1 MVNTNSLPH
10 FLLTHVSRSCTG
22 GLGTQ
27 SVSQV
32 TAVSNTEVLCK
43 PLNNMEALSESMS
56 SEPSHHLQELPERLN
71 VLRKEKSLC
80 DVTITVKGKKFEAHG
95 GVLAA
100 ASPFFLNLLTSN
112 MIESREKLIKIQLEE
127 ASIAVMEDVLK
138 YIYTG
143 NVLITEERAHN
154 LIATADYLL
163 LPGLK
168 TMADNF
174 LKEIVT
180 TENCLVNY
188 YFAERFHCEELK
200 AKSQEMINSN
210 FSAVMGT
217 DDFLNLSVKQVKE
230 WVSSDHIV
238 INAEEEV
245 FQGIVRWVSHNKSE
259 REGDFPELLDKVR
272 ISSLSHNFV
281 LHELEREELVTEND
295 KLGVNFLL
303 DTLKLMLSTCDGQ
316 VDQKPRNCME
326 MHVEG
331 IFVCGGGRAL
341 CYFPCQD
348 LWYRLADTP
357 FQYKYHSPIQY
368 KNKIFIFNKES
379 HSLGNFK
386 VMEYYMPSINS
397 WAAIQ
402 LRKDVCDLTSCT
414 YAVLEGVLY
423 AKHTSFNEVYK
434 YDAEC
439 NHWRQVD
446 KLINTQENSCLVTDN
461 KYLYFIGGKRDGN
474 ALTTTT
480 RFDPSNENSR
490 WKTLAALNE
499 RRYGAFG
506 ATMKDKVY
514 IAGGLET
521 SGQAISSCEVYNP
534 NTDEWLAMSSLR
546 EPRMFASMICF
557 NGILYVLGGRR
568 GTLQTPFGWESRP
581 KRVTKIEEFD
591 SEKNEW
597 TQISTIPIKC
607 SDTVED
613 YFQACSAKLFKGVI
627 DTLQP
632 LAPE

>member
-1 MVNTNSLPH
+1 
-10 FLLTHVSRSCTG
+10 
-22 GLGTQ
+22 
-27 SVSQV
+27 
-32 TAVSNTEVLCK
+32 
-43 PLNNMEALSESMS
+43 MEALLKSMS
-56 SEPSHHLQELPERLN
+56 SEPSHHLQELLERLN
-71 VLRKEKSLC
+71 VLRKEESLC
-80 DVTITVKGKKFEAHG
+80 DVTITVKGKKFKAHG

-100 ASPFFLNLLTSN
+100 ASPFLLNLLTSN
-112 MIESREKLIKIQLEE
+112 MRESREKLIKIQLEE
-127 ASIAVMEDVLK
+127 ASVAVMEDVLK

-143 NVLITEERAHN
+143 NVLITEERAHD

-168 TMADNF
+168 TMAGNF
-174 LKEIVT
+174 LKDIVT

-188 YFAERFHCEELK
+188 YFAEKFHCEELK
-200 AKSQEMINSN
+200 AKSREMINSN
-210 FSAVMGT
+210 FSAVMET

-230 WVSSDHIV
+230 WVSSDHII

-272 ISSLSHNFV
+272 ISSLTHNFV

-303 DTLKLMLSTCDGQ
+303 DTLKLMLNSCDGQ
-316 VDQKPRNCME
+316 VDQEPRNCME
-326 MHVEG
+326 MHLEG

-341 CYFPCQD
+341 CCFPGENS
-348 LWYRLADTP
+348 WYRLADAP
-357 FQYKYHSPIQY
+357 FRYQYHSPTQY
-368 KNKIFIFNKES
+368 KNKIFMFNKES
-379 HSLGNFK
+379 DSLVNFE

-414 YAVLEGVLY
+414 YAVLEGALY
-423 AKHTSFNEVYK
+423 AKHTSCNEVYK

-514 IAGGLET
+514 IAGGVET

-534 NTDEWLAMSSLR
+534 NTDEWLVMSSLR

-568 GTLQTPFGWESRP
+568 GTLQATYNRRESRP
-581 KRVTKIEEFD
+581 KRVTNIEEFD
-591 SEKNEW
+591 VEKNEW
-597 TQISTIPIKC
+597 TQISTIPIKG

-613 YFQACSAKLFKGVI
+613 YFHACSAKLFKRVI
-627 DTLQP
+627 DKPQP

>member
-1 MVNTNSLPH
+1 
-10 FLLTHVSRSCTG
+10 
-22 GLGTQ
+22 
-27 SVSQV
+27 
-32 TAVSNTEVLCK
+32 
-43 PLNNMEALSESMS
+43 MEALLKSIS
-56 SEPSHHLQELPERLN
+56 SEPSQHLQELLERLN
-71 VLRKEKSLC
+71 VLRKEESLC
-80 DVTITVKGKKFEAHG
+80 DVTITVKGKKFKAHG

-100 ASPFFLNLLTSN
+100 ASPFLLNLLTSN
-112 MIESREKLIKIQLEE
+112 MRESREKLIKIQLEE
-127 ASIAVMEDVLK
+127 ASVAVMEDVLK

-143 NVLITEERAHN
+143 NVLITEERAHD

-168 TMADNF
+168 TMAGNF
-174 LKEIVT
+174 LKDIVT
-180 TENCLVNY
+180 TENCLVNN
-188 YFAERFHCEELK
+188 YFAEKFHCEELK
-200 AKSQEMINSN
+200 AKSREMINSN
-210 FSAVMGT
+210 FSAVMET

-230 WVSSDHIV
+230 WVSSDHII

-272 ISSLSHNFV
+272 ISSLTHNFV

-303 DTLKLMLSTCDGQ
+303 DTLKLMLNSCDGQ
-316 VDQKPRNCME
+316 VDQEPRNCME
-326 MHVEG
+326 MHLEG

-341 CYFPCQD
+341 CCFPGENSWHR
-348 LWYRLADTP
+348 LNRLADAP
-357 FQYKYHSPIQY
+357 FRYQYHSPTLY
-368 KNKIFIFNKES
+368 KNKIFMSNKES
-379 HSLGNFK
+379 HSLVNNFEI
-386 VMEYYMPSINS
+386 MEYYMPSINS

-414 YAVLEGVLY
+414 YAVLEGALY
-423 AKHTSFNEVYK
+423 AKHTSCNEVYK

-514 IAGGLET
+514 IAGGVET

-534 NTDEWLAMSSLR
+534 NTDEWLVMSSLR

-568 GTLQTPFGWESRP
+568 GTLQATYNRRESRP
-581 KRVTKIEEFD
+581 KRVTNIEEFD
-591 SEKNEW
+591 VEKNEW
-597 TQISTIPIKC
+597 TQISTIPIKG

-613 YFQACSAKLFKGVI
+613 NFKACSAKLFKGVI

-632 LAPE
+632 LTPE